1 MKTGRRALLPKL
13 LSGGKGDMTV
23 YKTARE
29 EILKDWQAN
38 LQDFA
43 SEHEFPAE
51 ATESLQDALEIIGAD
66 DRLYAIFRTWEENY
80 WKDPDMDYQTLWATL
95 EALDG
100 TDGISKYT
108 LELLFIIGISRRTR
122 ELYEEQGISMEI
134 FHDSMADMHW
144 KLLECHKMYGIWGTF
159 VIEWFPWW
167 FRLKRFALGRL
178 QFERITFEDEYEKD
192 GLILHKDSPVINV
205 HIPSCGPLDPE
216 AFKASYAKAAEFY
229 KEEFQNQPLVFV
241 CNSWLLFPAHKEILP
256 EHSNIRAFMNDFD
269 VYKSNED
276 NGDLWRIYYGAE
288 EKGFENLPEN
298 TGLERAYKKWLMDGH
313 MAGYARGV
321 YLYRPE

>member
-1 MKTGRRALLPKL
+1 
-13 LSGGKGDMTV
+13 MTV

-43 SEHEFPAE
+43 SEHEFPVE

-178 QFERITFEDEYEKD
+178 QFERITFGDEYEKD

-216 AFKASYAKAAEFY
+216 AFKASYAKSAEFY
-229 KEEFQNQPLVFV
+229 KEEFQDQPLVFV

-256 EHSNIRAFMNDFD
+256 EHSNIRAFLSDYD
-269 VYKSNED
+269 VYETNED

-298 TGLERAYKKWLMDGH
+298 TGLERAYKKWLVDGH